1 MYFGALYIVHI
12 YSYLKKN
19 VNQITQ
25 QNERK
30 EILMFHKV
38 SQSKEKNFM
47 VTKKVKFKKGSYNSG
62 HKQQKN
68 LN

>member
-1 MYFGALYIVHI
+1 
-12 YSYLKKN
+12 
-19 VNQITQ
+19 
-25 QNERK
+25 
-30 EILMFHKV
+30 MFHKV

-68 LN
+68 LNWVSITRFLINEFITDSVRLAYRSNKSRYM